1 MLSRKLSPQKR
12 KFISLVKSEDII
24 NYQVKDLI
32 KELGISKSTYYR
44 WLKDKEIAK
53 IIVQEFALEINENL
67 PEIKKILL
75 EKARQDDINS
85 IVILLKIYDNNKNG
99 RDVIDGLTIDEI
111 VETVHIVKGHNIPQ
125 CGVKRIPHPI

>member
-1 MLSRKLSPQKR
+1 MLSKRLSPRKR
-12 KFISLVKSEDII
+12 KFISLVNSEEII

-53 IIVQEFALEINENL
+53 IIVQEFALEINEHL
-67 PEIKKILL
+67 SEIKKILL

-85 IVILLKIYDNNKNG
+85 IIILLKIYDNNKYG
-99 RDVIDGLTIDEI
+99 RDVIDGLTAEEI
-111 VETVHIVKGHNIPQ
+111 VETVHIARDAKND
-125 CGVKRIPHPI
+125 KDNKN